1 MYNFYKSPIM
11 NNYFFPQK
19 KIKFLNFFF
28 EKDQTFVFNN
38 AIHNKENLK
47 NQTLINEDLYNYQ
60 EQCELHIKSLKIENK
75 IRLSNYF
82 SKNELLDKV
91 LKKNLIINIEEILIA
106 TFQYEKIMSHYK
118 LQNLYLCK
126 LFQDLDLLNYLKDN
140 NYISKKIN
148 ISKTYFYLSKL
159 YSLSLNIYFFL
170 NLFFLPE
177 KIFFLCRK
185 NSKKKKFFAAFN
197 SDVVPNLHDNN
208 MYTQLLNKI
217 KKPSIFVKELK
228 INESFFFKKKNK
240 NLKNVLFISDVFKNI
255 SFSCYILKFYKKY
268 FFERFK
274 LVFSFNQNYK
284 EKYRYFSNKMCW
296 EVFFNCFEVEKF
308 MTAMLPCDVTSQI
321 IQKKHSKETIFFY
334 FSSTYEILNSTNDSS
349 NNYVSQIQYNH
360 LNYSSLIATKISI
373 DYLDKK
379 SNNFDK
385 LLQFE
390 PFTASLS
397 SKSKRNILLF
407 KRKFNLKNKKIIA
420 LFDNPFGYKGIFKS
434 NEYLEY
440 LKYLNFLINKYKN
453 FCFIFIRKKKYFFNS
468 TSSNSKKMNFEI
480 KKMKYFKNFINF
492 KYQLTT
498 PEVMHLSDIIMC
510 HPHSSVMTESFI
522 LGKTTVIFSN
532 TQLTSDYKKIIKKI
546 NINDIKY
553 KYRWLENDILNL
565 LIINSKKFANT
576 HKDKNISD
584 LINYLNN

>member
-1 MYNFYKSPIM
+1 M
-11 NNYFFPQK
+11 NNYFFPEK

-28 EKDQTFVFNN
+28 EKNQSFVFNKD
-38 AIHNKENLK
+38 IHNKENLK
-47 NQTLINEDLYNYQ
+47 NQTLINEDLYNFQ
-60 EQCELHIKSLKIENK
+60 DHSEICIESFKIANK

-91 LKKNLIINIEEILIA
+91 LKKKLIINIEEILRI
-106 TFQYEKIMSHYK
+106 TFLSEKIISYYK
-118 LQNLYLCK
+118 LKNLYVCK

-197 SDVVPNLHDNN
+197 SDVVPNLHDNS

-255 SFSCYILKFYKKY
+255 SFLCYILKFYKRY
-268 FFERFK
+268 FFERFQ
-274 LVFSFNQNYK
+274 LVFSFNQNYI

-296 EVFFNCFEVEKF
+296 EVFFHCFEVEKF

-360 LNYSSLIATKISI
+360 MSYSSLIANKISI

-385 LLQFE
+385 LLQFK
-390 PFTASLS
+390 PVTLCLS

-407 KRKFNLKNKKIIA
+407 KKKFNLKNKKIIA
-420 LFDNPFGYKGIFKS
+420 LFDNPFGYKGVLNS
-434 NEYLEY
+434 NEYLDY

-453 FCFIFIRKKKYFFNS
+453 FNFIFNKKNKSYFFNS

-492 KYQLTT
+492 KFQLTS

-510 HPHSSVMTESFI
+510 HPHSSVMNESFT
-522 LGKTTVIFSN
+522 LGKTTVMFN
-532 TQLTSDYKKIIKKI
+532 YTKLTSDDHFYKKIVKKI

-553 KYRWLENDILNL
+553 KYRWLEKDILNL
-565 LIINSKKFANT
+565 LKINSKKFVNI

-584 LINYLNN
+584 LINYLND

>member
-1 MYNFYKSPIM
+1 M
-11 NNYFFPQK
+11 NNYFFPEK

-28 EKDQTFVFNN
+28 EKNQSFVFNKD
-38 AIHNKENLK
+38 IHNKENLK
-47 NQTLINEDLYNYQ
+47 NQTLINEDLYNFQ
-60 EQCELHIKSLKIENK
+60 DHSEICIESFKIANK

-91 LKKNLIINIEEILIA
+91 LKKKLIINIEEILRI
-106 TFQYEKIMSHYK
+106 TFLSEKIISYYK
-118 LQNLYLCK
+118 LKNLYVCK

-255 SFSCYILKFYKKY
+255 SFLCYILKFYKRY
-268 FFERFK
+268 FFERFQ
-274 LVFSFNQNYK
+274 LVFSFNQNYI

-296 EVFFNCFEVEKF
+296 EVFFHCFEVEKF

-360 LNYSSLIATKISI
+360 MSYSSLIANKISI

-385 LLQFE
+385 LLKFK
-390 PFTASLS
+390 PVTLCLS

-407 KRKFNLKNKKIIA
+407 KKKFNLKNKKIIA
-420 LFDNPFGYKGIFKS
+420 LFDNPFGYKGVLNS
-434 NEYLEY
+434 NEYLDY

-453 FCFIFIRKKKYFFNS
+453 FYFIFNKKNKSYFFNS

-492 KYQLTT
+492 KFQLTS

-510 HPHSSVMTESFI
+510 HPHSSVMNESFT
-522 LGKTTVIFSN
+522 LGKTTVMFN
-532 TQLTSDYKKIIKKI
+532 YTKLTSDDHFYKKIVKKI

-553 KYRWLENDILNL
+553 KYRWLEKDILNL
-565 LIINSKKFANT
+565 LKINSKKFVNI

-584 LINYLNN
+584 LINYLND